1 MINTE
6 RDFHMVGGEGE
17 ISYARNSR
25 VQNKAMMETKSILDK
40 VTQEVY
46 TGLLPRNMVI
56 ADLGCSSGPNTLRFV
71 SEVINIITKCQ
82 NKLGQI
88 DLMDLQFFLNDLP
101 GNDFNHLFRTL
112 ETFKKAN
119 ETNHEGEIV
128 PAYYI
133 CGVPGSYYTRFF
145 PQQTI
150 HLFHSSISLH
160 WLSQVPEELN
170 GRKKVYLNEENI
182 YITKTTPQSVVK
194 LFQEQFYKD
203 FSLFLTLRHEEL
215 VLGGQMVLTFCGR
228 KDEDACSGS
237 ELNNLFGLLAL
248 SLQSLV
254 AEGLVEKENLE
265 SFNLPLYGP
274 SVGEV
279 DEIVKNVNLFEMDHI
294 DLFECNW
301 DPYDDSQGDIVHDS
315 ALSGMNVAKCI
326 RAALQPLIASYFGED
341 ILNALFEEYAHR
353 VAKHLE
359 KDKGKFAF
367 IVVSLKKRCYIKIG
381 S

>member
-133 CGVPGSYYTRFF
+133 CGVPGSYYTRLF

-228 KDEDACSGS
+228 KDEDARSGS
-237 ELNNLFGLLAL
+237 ELNNLFGLLAQ

-294 DLFECNW
+294 NLFECNW

-326 RAALQPLIASYFGED
+326 RAALQPLIASYFGD

-359 KDKGKFAF
+359 KEKGKFAF
-367 IVVSLKKRCYIKIG
+367 IVVSLRKRSYIKIG

>member
-40 VTQEVY
+40 
-46 TGLLPRNMVI
+46 
-56 ADLGCSSGPNTLRFV
+56 
-71 SEVINIITKCQ
+71 
-82 NKLGQI
+82 
-88 DLMDLQFFLNDLP
+88 FFLNDLP

-133 CGVPGSYYTRFF
+133 CGVPGSYYTRLF

-215 VLGGQMVLTFCGR
+215 VLGGQM
-228 KDEDACSGS
+228 
-237 ELNNLFGLLAL
+237 
-248 SLQSLV
+248 
-254 AEGLVEKENLE
+254 ENLE

-294 DLFECNW
+294 NLFECNW

-359 KDKGKFAF
+359 KEKGKFAF